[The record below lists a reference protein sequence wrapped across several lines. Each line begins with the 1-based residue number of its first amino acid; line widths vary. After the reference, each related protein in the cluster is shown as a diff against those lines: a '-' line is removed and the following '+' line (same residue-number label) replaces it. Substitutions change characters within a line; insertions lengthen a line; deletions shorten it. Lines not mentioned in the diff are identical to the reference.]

1 MEKAILIGLNA
12 KSIRAQE
19 VCDEVTLKELEALL
33 ETAGGECVGKMIQNR
48 QTVCAKTF
56 IGEGKVLEV
65 KELAEAN
72 DADMIIFDNELSP
85 SQTRVLEEMTEKIV
99 LDRSALILD
108 IFAKRANTAEGKLQV
123 ELAQYKYI
131 LPRLSGMGI
140 VLSRQQGGI
149 GSRGPGESKLETD
162 RRHIRTRIER
172 LEREIEGV
180 RKNRALQ
187 RRQRE
192 KSEMPLVC
200 IVGYTNAGKSTLL
213 NTLTDAGIPAND
225 RLFDTLDTTT
235 KKLKISDTLEVF
247 INDTVG
253 FIRKLPHHLIRAF
266 KATLEELKFADVLLH
281 VIDVSDENY
290 ELKKEVVENV
300 IKDIGAEHI
309 PIINLYNK
317 ADMTDKNLGIMISAK
332 NGQGIDEIFNA
343 ISQTLSLNKHVLEVL
358 LPYDKGY
365 ITELIH
371 KDGKIISED
380 HTELGTAIKV
390 ECDDK
395 LFGRIKEFA
404 VE

>member
-1 MEKAILIGLNA
+1 MEKAVLIGLNA
-12 KSIRAQE
+12 KSIRAME
-19 VCDEVTLKELEALL
+19 TCDEVTLNELEALL

-72 DADMIIFDNELSP
+72 DADIIIFDNELSP
-85 SQTRVLEEMTEKIV
+85 SQTRVLEEMTGKIV

-108 IFAKRANTAEGKLQV
+108 IFAGRANTAEGKLQV

-140 VLSRQQGGI
+140 ALSRQQGGI

-172 LEREIEGV
+172 LEREIEQM
-180 RKNRALQ
+180 RKNRAIQ

-192 KSEMPLVC
+192 KMEIPLVC

-213 NTLTDAGIPAND
+213 NTLTDAGIAAND

-235 KKLKISDTLEVF
+235 KKLGISDNLEVF

-266 KATLEELKFADVLLH
+266 KATLEELKFADILLH

-290 ELKKEVVENV
+290 ELKKEVVESV

-309 PIINLYNK
+309 PVINLYNK
-317 ADMTDKNLGIMISAK
+317 ADMTDKKLGIMISAK
-332 NGQGIDEIFNA
+332 HGKGIDEIFRA
-343 ISQTLSLNKHVLEVL
+343 IGETLSLNKHIAEVL

-365 ITELIH
+365 VTELIH
-371 KDGKIISED
+371 KDGRILSEE
-380 HTELGTAIKV
+380 HTEIGTKIKL

-395 LFGRIKEFA
+395 LFGRIKEFCI
-404 VE
+404 E